1 MRTRLTHLL
10 PLGLMLLLAAM
21 TLWLQY
27 VVQQDTGDAKAA
39 RHEPDAIVENFTV
52 NRLDEFGKLQ
62 YTFSSPKML
71 HFPDNDSAEALYP
84 RVVYIAKEGGN
95 LVATASRGV
104 IHRQGEEAYLY
115 GNVLILREA
124 TLRDDEL
131 RARTEFLHLLS
142 KEGVASTDRSVTI
155 TEGRSVL
162 NGVGMLVNRNKQEF
176 ILQSQVRGSFDAPK
190 GK

>member
-1 MRTRLTHLL
+1 MKTRLTHLL

-27 VVQQDTGDAKAA
+27 VVQQDSGDSKSV
-39 RHEPDAIVENFTV
+39 RHDPDAIVENFTV
-52 NRLDEFGKLQ
+52 NRLDETGKLQ

-84 RVVYIAKEGGN
+84 RVVYVAKEGGN

-104 IHRQGEEAYLY
+104 VHRQGEEAFLY
-115 GNVLILREA
+115 GNVLVVREA
-124 TLRDDEL
+124 TPQEDEL
-131 RARTEFLHLLS
+131 RARTEFLHILS
-142 KEGVASTDRSVTI
+142 KEGVAQTDRSVTI

-162 NGVGMLVNRNKQEF
+162 TGVGMVVNKDKDEF
-176 ILQSQVRGSFDAPK
+176 VLQSQVKGAFDAPK

>member
-176 ILQSQVRGSFDAPK
+176 ILQSQVKGSFDAPK
-190 GK
+190 SK

>member
-10 PLGLMLLLAAM
+10 PLGLMLSLAAT

-27 VVQQDTGDAKAA
+27 VVQQDSVDAKSA

-52 NRLDEFGKLQ
+52 NRLDETGKVQ

-71 HFPDNDSAEALYP
+71 HFPDNDSGEALYP

-95 LVATASRGV
+95 LVATASRGI
-104 IHRQGEEAYLY
+104 IHRQGEEAFLY
-115 GNVLILREA
+115 GNVLVVREA
-124 TLRDDEL
+124 TAQQDEL
-131 RARTEFLHLLS
+131 RARTEFLHMLA
-142 KEGVASTDRSVTI
+142 KEGVAQTDRSVTI

-162 NGVGMLVNRNKQEF
+162 NGVGMLVNRDRQEF
-176 ILQSQVRGSFDAPK
+176 TLNSQVKGSFDAPK

>member
-27 VVQQDTGDAKAA
+27 VVQQDTGDVKAA

-84 RVVYIAKEGGN
+84 RVVYIAREGGN

-142 KEGVASTDRSVTI
+142 KEGVARTDRSVTI

>member
-27 VVQQDTGDAKAA
+27 VVQQDSGDVKSA

-52 NRLDEFGKLQ
+52 NRLDESGKLQ

-95 LVATASRGV
+95 LVATASRGI
-104 IHRQGEEAYLY
+104 IHRQGEEAFLY
-115 GNVLILREA
+115 GNVLVLREA
-124 TLRDDEL
+124 TAQEDEL
-131 RARTEFLHLLS
+131 RASTEYLHLLS
-142 KEGVASTDRSVTI
+142 KEGVARTDRSVTI

-162 NGVGMLVNRNKQEF
+162 TGVGMLVNRDKHEF
-176 ILQSQVRGSFDAPK
+176 ILQSQVKGSFDAPK